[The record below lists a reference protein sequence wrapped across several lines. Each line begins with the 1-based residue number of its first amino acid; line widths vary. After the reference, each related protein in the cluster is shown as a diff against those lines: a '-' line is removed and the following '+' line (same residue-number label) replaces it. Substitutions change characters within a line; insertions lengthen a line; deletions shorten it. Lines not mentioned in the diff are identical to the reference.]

1 MKNLLFIFVFCLIL
15 VLPGF
20 SQRPKI
26 GLTLS
31 GGGAK
36 GLAHVGV
43 LKAIDQAGL
52 KVDYITGTS
61 MGSIIGAMYAV
72 GYSGE
77 QIEQIAGALN
87 WERLLSGKPFYYDV
101 SLMDKQ
107 EYENYIF
114 SAPFRHGK
122 LVLSTG
128 LIESEE
134 VWLKFSE
141 IFFPVYDTK
150 NFSDFDIP
158 FKCVATDLSTGKAVV
173 LDKGEIVFALRA
185 SMALPGIIKAV
196 PYNNTKLVDGGIV
209 RNFPVSDVKT
219 MGADYVIGVNLY
231 SGLSEAEELNS
242 VLDVMY
248 QIINYRD
255 AEDLVKE
262 KRLCDLIIEPPLDEY
277 SAGSFND
284 VPAILEIGN
293 EIGEKYYPYFKH
305 LADSLNALYPA
316 EYVSDNRL
324 PASEPVCIDSIVVT
338 GLEQISESMFLE
350 DLDLAVGQCYQAH
363 QLSKIFREAY
373 SRLNYQY
380 VYYEIEVLNNDRCV
394 LHCKVKEN
402 PPSQLSLGLSYH
414 SFTNAALTLGYSW
427 RNLVFDRSYSLAKV
441 NVSENWRIR
450 LLHRQMFGKQ
460 LNHGMEAVVESN
472 RLDVPIYDN
481 DKQLYLYKGVFSS
494 ANLGYFFQLNTH
506 NRVML
511 GGEYYNVNFNPSIS
525 EASVKGYL
533 NRVELYASYL
543 HNSLDRRHFPTT
555 GRRASFKM
563 GYATARKY
571 HYRADYGGVLTD
583 STFTESHPLI
593 TIQFNHS
600 GYHAISSRLSVFE
613 QLHLGYIDNGNKT
626 IFEDFI
632 VGGIQ
637 PLFESHI
644 PFAGVNDAQLHS
656 NSVASIGLGA
666 QYKVF
671 GEIYT
676 LLRGNVGYFGFNNPI
691 KANAFDKATLLSG
704 AALSVAYN
712 SSALPLEFSVMYSP
726 KIKKV
731 YSHVN
736 IGFYF

>member
-1 MKNLLFIFVFCLIL
+1 MKNILFIFAFCFIY
-15 VLPGF
+15 VLSGF

-43 LKAIDQAGL
+43 LKAIDKAGL

-77 QIEQIAGALN
+77 QIEQIAGELN
-87 WERLLSGKPFYYDV
+87 WERLLSGKPFYHDV

-107 EYENYIF
+107 EYENYVF

-122 LVLSTG
+122 MVLSTG

-141 IFFPVYDTK
+141 IFFPVNGIK

-209 RNFPVSDVKT
+209 RNFPVSDVKA
-219 MGADYVIGVNLY
+219 MGADYVIGVNLF
-231 SGLSEAEELNS
+231 SGLSEADELNS

-248 QIINYRD
+248 QITNYRD

-262 KRLCDLIIEPPLDEY
+262 KQLCDLIIEPPLEEY
-277 SAGSFND
+277 NAGSFDD
-284 VPAILEIGN
+284 VPAIFEIGN
-293 EIGEKYYPYFKH
+293 EMGEKYYPYFKQ
-305 LADSLNALYPA
+305 LADSLNAIYPV
-316 EYVSDNRL
+316 EYNTENRL
-324 PASEPVCIDSIVVT
+324 PVANSVCIDSIVVT
-338 GLEQISESMFLE
+338 GLEQVSKSMFLA
-350 DLDLAVGQCYQAH
+350 DLDLAVGQCYQAAE
-363 QLSKIFREAY
+363 LSKIFREAY

-380 VYYEIEVLNNDRCV
+380 VYYEIEPLNNDHCI

-402 PPSQLSLGLSYH
+402 PPSHLSLGLSYH
-414 SFTNAALTLGYSW
+414 SFTNAGLILGYSW
-427 RNLVFDRSYSLAKV
+427 RNAVFDRSYSLAKV
-441 NVSENWRIR
+441 NIGENWRMR

-460 LNHGMEAVVESN
+460 LNHGIEAVLESN

-481 DKQLYLYKGVFSS
+481 EKQLYLFKGVFSS
-494 ANLGYFFQLNTH
+494 ASMGYYFQMNTH
-506 NRVML
+506 NRIML
-511 GGEYYNVNFNPSIS
+511 GSEYYNANFNPSIS
-525 EASVKGYL
+525 DASIKGHL
-533 NRVELYASYL
+533 RRVEFYASYL
-543 HNSLDRRHFPTT
+543 HNSLDRRNLPTT
-555 GRRASFKM
+555 GRWASFKM
-563 GYATARKY
+563 VYATARKY
-571 HYRADYGGVLTD
+571 HYEADYGGVSAD
-583 STFTESHPLI
+583 STFTENRPLL

-600 GYHAISSRLSVFE
+600 GYQAISPRLSVFE
-613 QLHLGYIDNGNKT
+613 QLHLGYIENGNKT
-626 IFEDFI
+626 IFESFI
-632 VGGIQ
+632 VGGMQ
-637 PLFESHI
+637 PLFETQI
-644 PFAGVNDAQLHS
+644 PFAGLQDAQLHS

-676 LLRGNVGYFGFNNPI
+676 LLRANVGYFGFNNPI
-691 KANAFDKATLLSG
+691 KSNAFDKASLLG
-704 AALSVAYN
+704 GTALSVAYN

-736 IGFYF
+736 IGFHF